1 MTIDPHGFTSSLGWE
16 TRLCPTGRL
25 PPTRLVSQRTSD
37 KGQMTL
43 TVRVISPDKTVWDA
57 AAEEVVLPST
67 TGQLGILSGHAPLLT
82 ALDTGVMR
90 VRSSKNQD
98 WVAIAL
104 SGGFAEVEQDEVTIL
119 VNGAERGDKINLE
132 EARAAYNEAETRFN
146 QVKPD
151 DRQAQIQATQAYK
164 RARARFQAA
173 GGLV

>member
-1 MTIDPHGFTSSLGWE
+1 
-16 TRLCPTGRL
+16 
-25 PPTRLVSQRTSD
+25 
-37 KGQMTL
+37 MTL

-57 AAEEVVLPST
+57 QADEVVLPST

-90 VRSSKNQD
+90 VRSSKSTNWQ
-98 WVAIAL
+98 AIAL
-104 SGGFAEVEQDEVTIL
+104 LGGFAEVDEDEVTIL
-119 VNGAERGDKINLE
+119 VNGAERGDAISLE
-132 EARAAYNEAETRFN
+132 EARTAYNEAQTKLN
-146 QVKPD
+146 QVPAG

>member
-1 MTIDPHGFTSSLGWE
+1 
-16 TRLCPTGRL
+16 
-25 PPTRLVSQRTSD
+25 
-37 KGQMTL
+37 MTL

-90 VRSSKNQD
+90 VRPNKNQD

-104 SGGFAEVEQDEVTIL
+104 MGGFAEVEQDEVTIL
-119 VNGAERGDKINLE
+119 VNGAERGEAINID
-132 EARAAYNEAETRFN
+132 EARKAFNEAETRLN
-146 QVKPD
+146 RVQQG
-151 DRQAQIQATQAYK
+151 DRQAQIQANQAYK

-173 GGLV
+173 GGMI